1 MTNTPGEHGHE
12 HAPVFRDR
20 IIGTVFTGHDEEIT
34 VGHVYDSAAEPC
46 PGCGGPCVSAGMIA
60 LDVLADGPALL
71 TPEEALL
78 LANRLTRAANLVLET
93 MEDAPDAERE
103 AARFGAV
110 PDYPPDS

>member
-1 MTNTPGEHGHE
+1 MFRERNIGRIDTGE
-12 HAPVFRDR
+12 
-20 IIGTVFTGHDEEIT
+20 DEIS
-34 VGHVYDSAAEPC
+34 VDHLYDSEPAAC
-46 PGCGGPCVSAGMIA
+46 PGCGGRCVAPGLVA
-60 LDVLADGPALL
+60 LTVTDESVLL